1 MSMKPMKAFKV
12 NVELYKIAWNQY
24 FLLIPQ
30 YFNFWM
36 PKRII
41 WAAFELWS
49 ANAFNT
55 LNKFNILLYGRPIH
69 LKGLFVIICL

>member
-1 MSMKPMKAFKV
+1 MSMKPMKAFEV
-12 NVELYKIAWNQY
+12 NVELYKIAGNQY

-30 YFNFWM
+30 YFNLRITK
-36 PKRII
+36 PII

-55 LNKFNILLYGRPIH
+55 NEFNISLYGRFIH
-69 LKGLFVIICL
+69 LKGLFVIICS